1 MRGLVR
7 RRADSNV
14 GQNTGELLPA
24 DVAGIGMRHDYP
36 SPGDSLN
43 LTYFRDRRQ
52 ILSKARP
59 WRSRE
64 RRYRGLGML
73 VQIDGS
79 HHRWLDEQGP
89 QFTLLLAVD
98 GTTSAVVNAVFRPE
112 EDTRGYFVLMQG
124 LIQRGGVPLAR
135 YGDRHGV
142 FKFSGKPKHI

>member
-1 MRGLVR
+1 
-7 RRADSNV
+7 
-14 GQNTGELLPA
+14 
-24 DVAGIGMRHDYP
+24 
-36 SPGDSLN
+36 
-43 LTYFRDRRQ
+43 
-52 ILSKARP
+52 
-59 WRSRE
+59 
-64 RRYRGLGML
+64 ML

-112 EDTRGYFVLMQG
+112 EDTRGYFVLMQR